1 MAAQEKI
8 LVETVSED
16 GRATGVAEKL
26 EVHREPGT
34 LHRAFSLFAFDHDGR
49 LLLQRRAAVKY
60 HSPLMLTNSTC
71 GHPFPGELPADAVAR
86 RHQDELGAP
95 VTDLVELG
103 TVRYHVHDSASGLY
117 EHEYNHVFAGRVDP
131 ASLVPEPGEVDEVVF
146 VTGDDLARLRAAEPF
161 TAWFDHVWQIALPR
175 LAEWGFSAR

>member
-1 MAAQEKI
+1 MAGDETI

-16 GRATGVAEKL
+16 GLAIGVAEKL

-34 LHRAFSLFAFDHDGR
+34 LHRAFSLFAFDDNGR
-49 LLLQRRAAVKY
+49 LLLQRRAAGKY
-60 HSPLMLTNSTC
+60 HSPLILTNSTC
-71 GHPFPGELPADAVAR
+71 GHPFPGEPVAEAVAR

-103 TVRYHVHDSASGLY
+103 TVRYHVHDTASGLY

-131 ASLVPEPGEVDEVVF
+131 ATLVPEPSEVDEVFF

-161 TAWFDHVWQIALPR
+161 TTWFDHVWQIALPR
-175 LAEWGFSAR
+175 LSEWGFSAR